1 MTIKPFLLLSLF
13 LLLIGVVAAET
24 DFTDQIQE
32 LQQGLQGTA
41 IPGIAGT
48 LIGNQRINIHVGI
61 SDNEQIVL
69 GIVTEDKTIKSIAIA
84 EVKGPTLEVYTTEQT
99 VKKVLNSENP
109 IGQLKKSLSGK
120 EITYKIHGLGNKIK
134 FGSGV
139 ILFKWF
145 GPSDPGES

>member
-84 EVKGPTLEVYTTEQT
+84 EVKGPTLEV
-99 VKKVLNSENP
+99 
-109 IGQLKKSLSGK
+109 
-120 EITYKIHGLGNKIK
+120 
-134 FGSGV
+134 
-139 ILFKWF
+139 
-145 GPSDPGES
+145 